1 MSFRTVHFLSREIKI
16 AETVVNESGQ
26 RTKYTMLPPSD
37 QEEDSTMIEDRDFV
51 F

>member
-1 MSFRTVHFLSREIKI
+1 MSFRTAHFLSREMKI
-16 AETVVNESGQ
+16 AETVVNESGK

>member
-1 MSFRTVHFLSREIKI
+1 MSFRTVQFLSREMKI

-26 RTKYTMLPPSD
+26 RTNYTMLPPSD
-37 QEEDSTMIEDRDFV
+37 QEEDSTMIEDSDFV

>member
-1 MSFRTVHFLSREIKI
+1 MSFRTVHFLSLEMKI
-16 AETVVNESGQ
+16 AETMLNESGQ
-26 RTKYTMLPPSD
+26 RTKYMMLPPSD